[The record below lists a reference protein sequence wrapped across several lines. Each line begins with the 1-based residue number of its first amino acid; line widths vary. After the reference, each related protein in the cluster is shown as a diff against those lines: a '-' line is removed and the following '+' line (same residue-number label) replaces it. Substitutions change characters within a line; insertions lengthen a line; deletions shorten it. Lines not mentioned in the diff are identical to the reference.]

1 MFARSILIGT
11 VPGLCRSKRR
21 LGPPRPTAL
30 AHNRAAPVPPL
41 RAETLRS
48 KIGAP
53 ATHTSTSAR
62 FHLQRQTQADGGK
75 TQIPHRTPPPPPP
88 QPPPPPPRPR
98 APLTLSAVFDA
109 DAQTEE
115 STFARRN
122 VQPSLCRSPVTGCG
136 SESHTSIKKKK
147 KKDSHFY
154 SFAENS
160 GGVVRLGKEDK
171 KKKFI
176 LFLLLF
182 SENFSVCDLGQR
194 RRWVPSFKY
203 PPLTGR
209 RPGNDQSP
217 FFSTFFLAYIR
228 VR

>member
-11 VPGLCRSKRR
+11 VPVPTARR
-21 LGPPRPTAL
+21 GDWDRPGPPRSPITGP
-30 AHNRAAPVPPL
+30 HRSL
-41 RAETLRS
+41 RC
-48 KIGAP
+48 
-53 ATHTSTSAR
+53 AR
-62 FHLQRQTQADGGK
+62 RHSVRRLEHLQ
-75 TQIPHRTPPPPPP
+75 PTPPPPLAFISSAKRRQTEGKHRFLIGLP
-88 QPPPPPPRPR
+88 PPPPPPRPR
-98 APLTLSAVFDA
+98 PPLTLSAVFDA

-115 STFARRN
+115 STFARQN

-160 GGVVRLGKEDK
+160 GGVVRLGKEDLK
-171 KKKFI
+171 KSSFF
-176 LFLLLF
+176 FLLLF